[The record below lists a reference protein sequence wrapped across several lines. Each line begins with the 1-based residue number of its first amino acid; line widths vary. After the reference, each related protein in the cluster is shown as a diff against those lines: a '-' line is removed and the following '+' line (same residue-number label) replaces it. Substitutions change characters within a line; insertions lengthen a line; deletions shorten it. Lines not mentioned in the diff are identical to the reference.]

1 MSRTIAAPAVALAL
15 VAAASALAA
24 VARAEDPPAP
34 LKFGWPVPS
43 KVTVTEK
50 MLKGGHTATKR
61 FTATLAREG
70 EELRVRFTDFAI
82 LEIDGKPSSDPAL
95 AKSIEMTQ
103 MMLKAT
109 PYLVLAADGTVKDVG
124 GLDAAVDVL
133 VDELTKTGDEK
144 QKAAAAALR
153 EQLRSPAVAAES
165 KRRAM
170 KDWQTWV
177 GEWIGRSVPEGKG
190 VEGDHSIRCPDGADM
205 KAPTLL
211 KRASAESEGAG
222 LVKLTRESVLDGE
235 DTAEALAAWVKK
247 LSDATGQ
254 RPPDGYFTGMR
265 LSDRSLAV
273 TDPATLRPLRV
284 MREEQYTWRMKD
296 RPERTEI
303 ERHEFAFEWPAAEPA
318 AKPAEGPK

>member
-1 MSRTIAAPAVALAL
+1 MSRPILAVAL

-24 VARAEDPPAP
+24 PAHAEDAPAP
-34 LKFGWPVPS
+34 MKFGWTVPS

-70 EELRVRFTDFAI
+70 DELRVRFTDFE
-82 LEIDGKPSSDPAL
+82 LVEIDGRSGTDPAM
-95 AKSIEMTQ
+95 AKSVAMTQ

-133 VDELTKTGDEK
+133 VEELTKTGDEK
-144 QKAAAAALR
+144 QKAAAAAIR
-153 EQLRSPAVAAES
+153 DQMKSPAVAAES

-177 GEWIGRSVPEGKG
+177 GEWIGRTVPEGKG
-190 VEGDHSIRCPDGADM
+190 VEGDYSIRCPDGADL

-211 KRASAESEGAG
+211 KRAPAESEGAG

-235 DTAEALAAWVKK
+235 DSAAALAAWVKK
-247 LSDATGQ
+247 VSEATGQ
-254 RPPDGYFTGMR
+254 TPPDGLFIGMR
-265 LSDRSLAV
+265 LSDRSLVV
-273 TDPATLRPLRV
+273 TDPATLRPRRV

-296 RPERTEI
+296 RPERTEL
-303 ERHEFAFEWPAAEPA
+303 ERHEFTFDWPAETT
-318 AKPAEGPK
+318 AKPADEPK